1 MRCFYVIER
10 IMLAIVLRIL
20 RVVRR
25 LLQSEPRMFALLGA
39 PICQPTLAWI
49 GRMKAFQVYLKGRRE
64 CPAYQNF
71 LADQHASSIKHSKEL
86 SILPATTKENYVKQY
101 DIESRCYGGRIPSKG
116 VVIDESSGSSGVPNS
131 WIRGPEERS
140 SVKAIMQLSYALMFD
155 KQDFFILNCF
165 ALGPWATG
173 MNVSMSLVDV
183 AIMKSI
189 GPDKTKLEN
198 ALKQF
203 GPKYRYLIAG
213 YPPFVKNFVD
223 TTTLD
228 LRQYDLHLV
237 LGGEGMSEGLRAYF
251 GKWFKSV
258 FSSYGASDLEINI
271 GAETEF
277 TIALRQTCWK
287 DAALSKTLFGRED
300 PPMIFQYN
308 PLDYLIEQNADGEL
322 IFTIARLANVSPKI
336 RYNLRDRGGVYR
348 HAHLIKKLQNLGIN
362 LAGLTKRTVSFPIL
376 YVYGRNDL
384 SVPFFGCKIFT
395 SDLDH
400 IIHED
405 PLLAKHLNSFQIQ
418 NEEDKQFNRQLHLH
432 LEQSEGST
440 EPLEE
445 LHLHDVFYNGLMQVN
460 QDFREITKM
469 ITPQHVRVT
478 IHPYGTGPFAN
489 RDIRI
494 KNRYVEPNSAL

>member
-1 MRCFYVIER
+1 
-10 IMLAIVLRIL
+10 
-20 RVVRR
+20 
-25 LLQSEPRMFALLGA
+25 
-39 PICQPTLAWI
+39 
-49 GRMKAFQVYLKGRRE
+49 
-64 CPAYQNF
+64 
-71 LADQHASSIKHSKEL
+71 
-86 SILPATTKENYVKQY
+86 
-101 DIESRCYGGRIPSKG
+101 
-116 VVIDESSGSSGVPNS
+116 
-131 WIRGPEERS
+131 
-140 SVKAIMQLSYALMFD
+140 
-155 KQDFFILNCF
+155 
-165 ALGPWATG
+165 

-189 GPDKTKLEN
+189 GPDKLKLEN

-203 GPKYRYLIAG
+203 GSKYRYLIAG

-228 LRQYDLHLV
+228 LSQYELHLV

-271 GAETEF
+271 GAETAF
-277 TIALRQTCWK
+277 AIALRQACWK
-287 DAALSKTLFGRED
+287 DAALSKVLFGRED

-308 PLDYLIEQNADGEL
+308 PLDYVIEQSAEGEL

-336 RYNLRDRGGVYR
+336 RYNLHDLGGVYR
-348 HAHLIKKLQNLGIN
+348 HADLVNKLREYGVNA
-362 LAGLTKRTVSFPIL
+362 AGLAKRVASFPIL
-376 YVYGRNDL
+376 YLYGRNDL

-400 IIHED
+400 IIHQD
-405 PLLAKHLNSFQIQ
+405 PILAKHLNSFQIQ
-418 NEEDKQFNRQLHLH
+418 NVEDEQLNRQLHLH
-432 LEQSEGST
+432 LERSEGST

-445 LHLHDVFYNGLMQVN
+445 SHLHEIFYNGLIQVN

-469 ITPQHVRVT
+469 ITPQHLRIT
-478 IHPYGTGPFAN
+478 LHPYAMGPFAN

-494 KNRYVEPNSAL
+494 KNRYVASN

>member
-1 MRCFYVIER
+1 MVDRFLLSV
-10 IMLAIVLRIL
+10 MLLIL

-25 LLQSEPRMFALLGA
+25 VLQSEPRMFALLGA
-39 PICQPTLAWI
+39 PVCQPTLAWI
-49 GRMKAFQVYLKGRRE
+49 GRMKAFQVYLKASRE
-64 CPAYQNF
+64 CPAYQQF
-71 LADQHASSIKHSKEL
+71 LVDQHAPLIKHAKDL
-86 SILPATTKENYVKQY
+86 LLLPATTKENYVKQY
-101 DIESRCYGGRIPSKG
+101 DIESRCYGGRIPSHG
-116 VVIDESSGSSGVPNS
+116 VVIDESSGSSGIPNS
-131 WIRGPEERS
+131 WVRGQEERN
-140 SVKAIMQLSYALMFD
+140 SVKSIMQLSYALMFD

-189 GPDKTKLEN
+189 GPDKVKLEN

-203 GPKYRYLIAG
+203 GPKYRYLVAG

-228 LRQYDLHLV
+228 LSPYDLHLV

-271 GAETEF
+271 GAETGF
-277 TIALRQTCWK
+277 AIALRQACWK
-287 DAALSKTLFGRED
+287 DAALSKALFGRED

-308 PLDYLIEQNADGEL
+308 PLDYVIEQSPEGEL
-322 IFTIARLANVSPKI
+322 VFTIARLANVSPKI

-348 HAHLIKKLQNLGIN
+348 YADLIKKLRDLGIDPDS
-362 LAGLTKRTVSFPIL
+362 LAKRVAGFPFL

-395 SDLDH
+395 SDLDR
-400 IIHED
+400 IIHQD
-405 PLLAKHLNSFQIQ
+405 PILAKHLNSFQIQ

-432 LEQSEGST
+432 LERSEGSA
-440 EPLEE
+440 EPLDESK
-445 LHLHDVFYNGLMQVN
+445 LHDIFYSGLMQVN

-469 ITPQHVRVT
+469 ITPQQVRVT
-478 IHPYGTGPFAN
+478 LYSYGEGPFAN

-494 KNRYVEPNSAL
+494 KNRYVATN